1 MDTTATLNL
10 QPVTKTEQAHIVRHN
25 ARENENY
32 ENKDIDITKS
42 HENVVIKYHDEQ
54 ELLNDQYKDYID
66 SRNAKLE
73 RDFDENKI
81 SLEQYTARKQTV
93 KEYLNGS
100 NGSKQKK
107 AYTDIVATVGNV
119 EMIDD
124 FKKVIPPSRW
134 NEFFTKVYDR
144 TARRIDRLDGFSVI
158 NMHVHFDEAG
168 MPHGHIDTV
177 NRGTTA
183 KGKPSTTLNSALKKS
198 YGYKD
203 SRRNLKELRDN
214 LDDKMVEDCNVVLNN
229 MHINTRM
236 QLVRL
241 DAVGGLSMEEYK
253 EQKKKEQE
261 LKERKQELDVEQ
273 DELEKQKLEQQKQ
286 QKLIELKQREQAE
299 REAEQNERE
308 DTLTN
313 IRNHVQEQFNSIKHF
328 VKRTVSFFGLDEKF
342 QNSVANEWMEYPV
355 PREKGG
361 FTKEKYT
368 GGDWALTAIHE
379 NPKRF
384 TANVVRD
391 LTTPTPTQNKKKE
404 KDDDLER

>member
-1 MDTTATLNL
+1 
-10 QPVTKTEQAHIVRHN
+10 
-25 ARENENY
+25 
-32 ENKDIDITKS
+32 
-42 HENVVIKYHDEQ
+42 
-54 ELLNDQYKDYID
+54 
-66 SRNAKLE
+66 
-73 RDFDENKI
+73 
-81 SLEQYTARKQTV
+81 
-93 KEYLNGS
+93 
-100 NGSKQKK
+100 
-107 AYTDIVATVGNV
+107 
-119 EMIDD
+119 
-124 FKKVIPPSRW
+124 
-134 NEFFTKVYDR
+134 
-144 TARRIDRLDGFSVI
+144 
-158 NMHVHFDEAG
+158 
-168 MPHGHIDTV
+168 
-177 NRGTTA
+177 
-183 KGKPSTTLNSALKKS
+183 
-198 YGYKD
+198 
-203 SRRNLKELRDN
+203 
-214 LDDKMVEDCNVVLNN
+214 
-229 MHINTRM
+229 
-236 QLVRL
+236 
-241 DAVGGLSMEEYK
+241 
-253 EQKKKEQE
+253 QE